1 MSQQPN
7 GETRLF
13 LIIGDP
19 VKYAESSARLT
30 VALSDR
36 GHHGLCIPMQVPEG
50 DLNVVMSALSTN
62 ANVDGILVTR
72 CHPISGKGGTGWDGI
87 WLEDHRRCGYVGSG

>member
-13 LIIGDP
+13 PIIGDP
-19 VKYAESSARLT
+19 VKYAESPARLT
-30 VALSDR
+30 AALSDR
-36 GHHGLCIPMQVPEG
+36 GHNGLCILMQVAEG
-50 DLNVVMSALSTN
+50 DLNVVMSALSIT

-72 CHPISGKGGTGWDGI
+72 CHPISGK
-87 WLEDHRRCGYVGSG
+87 